1 MREALLLLF
10 LVILTIVVLVFVKQ
24 NDNFVDI
31 EKMHSDF
38 VQRQF
43 RQWGDLGVS
52 LITAKKEGTLGESAD
67 KMLQTHGVKSSYP
80 LNSGKNGLWSII
92 DKCEAVKTMDCNAFD
107 NPSFSKDCGV
117 CLDIGENS
125 EKVKATGGLVLL
137 SDDKKIAREGKNSN
151 FLPDYK
157 PTIGFCPAGKMVST
171 KEECLKLQR
180 QLLCNKNSSYDQPGC
195 SQCLSDTSY
204 SIVDPKTSPG
214 VITDS
219 GVISVI
225 GVGTLRIEEQGF
237 NAKNGITLSKTTPY
251 NYTVRGKEGSRIKF
265 VLGTPPD
272 SDEDNPTIPFLS
284 GVLTGETGT
293 GTFTQDLRRIV
304 LVDEVTGRKPRAKG
318 KASMNGTPVSTMAPG
333 HGKASATIIV
343 IVPFSFT
350 ETTMAESTLCKDAPF
365 VTTQAAAEFLGSD
378 PCYKKGSGPGK
389 FSLECLQ
396 TLWED
401 NSCTG
406 EGKGYPKDSVAA
418 AALMTGSDGSFL
430 SLSDIA
436 DFVYN
441 KALITSTGVNDEG
454 IKQKIKDWSDASVFC
469 TGREITSPCD
479 VENKNSGPLP
489 PECIIHL
496 WNNQSS
502 KKTWQGKDDPIG
514 PTYYNSNAVSLF
526 KEGPTLRS
534 CQATG
539 TLSPVDPEGNKK
551 RDVIKY
557 WQKQGGVNK
566 VKRVMAD
573 LHRAANVQR
582 ASDDQLSPYFKQCYG
597 DIAIAPRPPTK
608 FSIQNNKLPETF
620 KLTRNNVIVQS
631 LTMTQDYKLQFVITP
646 RGIEGNWSNI
656 LLFTKHD
663 NGTDWGDLGCRS
675 PAIWF
680 FPGSLQ
686 LHIRIG
692 AAGGGDSFNW
702 GIDVPGCQLNKES
715 MFSLECRGT
724 SVRVILD
731 GKTFTATHPNW
742 RYSGNVKVYGSSH
755 QHVAANAEI
764 KDVGLQLYGNSIKA
778 DSRVVHKLDL
788 RNPDTQS
795 FNIGTHV
802 YTRNGQRVDTHFP
815 NMPDFDACISAAKAK
830 YPEGNVGVTYVD
842 GTSWIARN
850 PNTCHAVPMEP
861 FQPGGCNPWAW
872 GWKSAFITNGEM
884 SGTPGVTRIQL
895 AGGFGTHLNFSQLV
909 AFDSKGRNVTIG
921 RATEG
926 SGQWEP
932 TSNSAKAVDGV
943 HAPRG
948 HPNEYHDSQAGK
960 YISHWEVKLDGPTTI
975 SSVIIY
981 NRADCCQDRLARF
994 NLHFFNSAGDLIYW
1008 KPQMETG
1015 AYQVIKTDSTTN
1027 RVAEV
1032 KGHAN
1037 WYCYSNRYRDL
1048 YNAFDA
1054 PNGPSNNGP
1063 ALANHWN
1070 QYGQREGRNP
1080 RC

>member
-52 LITAKKEGTLGESAD
+52 LITAKKEGTLGDSAD
-67 KMLQTHGVKSSYP
+67 KMLQTYGVKSSYP

-107 NPSFSKDCGV
+107 NASFSKDCGI

-125 EKVKATGGLVLL
+125 EKVKAAGGLVLL

-180 QLLCNKNSSYDQPGC
+180 QLQCNKNSSYDQPGC

-237 NAKNGITLSKTTPY
+237 NAKNGITLSKTRPY
-251 NYTVRGKEGSRIKF
+251 NYTVRGKEGTRIKF
-265 VLGTPPD
+265 VLETPPD

-333 HGKASATIIV
+333 HGKTSATIIV

-418 AALMTGSDGSFL
+418 AALMTGKDGSFL
-430 SLSDIA
+430 SLTDIA

-526 KEGPTLRS
+526 SEGPVLRS

-539 TLSPVDPEGNKK
+539 TLSPVDPQGNKK

-557 WQKQGGVNK
+557 WQRQGGVNR
-566 VKRVMAD
+566 VKTVMAD
-573 LHRAANVQR
+573 LHRAANAQR

-597 DIAIAPRPPTK
+597 DIAIAPRPATK
-608 FSIQNNKLPETF
+608 FSLQNNKLPETF
-620 KLTRNNVIVQS
+620 KLTRNTVIVQS
-631 LTMTQDYKLQFVITP
+631 LAMTQDYKLQFVITP

-656 LLFTKHD
+656 LLFTKFD
-663 NGTDWGDLGCRS
+663 NGADWGDFGCRS

-692 AAGGGDSFNW
+692 AHNDFNW
-702 GIDVPGCQLNKES
+702 GIDVPGCQINKES
-715 MFSLECRGT
+715 MFSLECRGK
-724 SVRVILD
+724 SVTVILD
-731 GKTFTATHPNW
+731 GKTFSATHPNW

-755 QHVAANAEI
+755 QHVSANAEI

-778 DSRVVHKLDL
+778 DDRQNMTYNNVNINGGGCAVNRHIG
-788 RNPDTQS
+788 NFPD
-795 FNIGTHV
+795 IA
-802 YTRNGQRVDTHFP
+802 
-815 NMPDFDACISAAKAK
+815 ACAAAGRQAH
-830 YPEGNVGVTYVD
+830 PEGNYAVTWAPGQCWVIGPTNPYD
-842 GTSWIARN
+842 RHFNPARGWTSTYFRGAS
-850 PNTCHAVPMEP
+850 EKL
-861 FQPGGCNPWAW
+861 PG
-872 GWKSAFITNGEM
+872 ID
-884 SGTPGVTRIQL
+884 GVTRVQL
-895 AGGFGTHLNFSQLV
+895 AGGFGTCLNFSQLV
-909 AFDSKGRNVTIG
+909 VLNEKGENISRG
-921 RATEG
+921 RPTEG
-926 SGQWEP
+926 SGSWGPE
-932 TSNSAKAVDGV
+932 THSGRAVDGEEW
-943 HAPRG
+943 PRG
-948 HPNEYHDSQAGK
+948 HPNQYHCSGAACGANVN
-960 YISHWEVKLDGPTTI
+960 HWQVTLDKPSTVSAI
-975 SSVIIY
+975 IIY
-981 NRADCCQDRLARF
+981 NRADCCQDRLARQ
-994 NLHFFNSAGDLIYW
+994 NMHFFNSSGDLIYW
-1008 KPQMETG
+1008 KPHMGT
-1015 AYQVIKTDSTTN
+1015 AAVNVLPTNSSTN

-1032 KGHAN
+1032 KGRFN
-1037 WYCYSNRYRDL
+1037 VYCYSNRYRDL

-1054 PNGPSNNGP
+1054 PYGP
-1063 ALANHWN
+1063 AHNAGALLNHWN
-1070 QYGQREGRNP
+1070 AHGKREGRNP
-1080 RC
+1080 NC